1 MRIEIRERI
10 SAYAE
15 NEYRDF
21 SAALVPGAKP
31 LLGVRL
37 PKLREIAKEIAK
49 GDWRREVAYAEGQ
62 YGDVYFEETML
73 RGMIIGY
80 GTAKKDV
87 TEQEGI
93 QYLEQFIPMIDDWSV
108 CDSFCNSFTFANKH
122 RDAVWEVLQGYLYS
136 DKEFAVRVALILLLS
151 QYLKYDSNNK
161 KVPRNRIVCMAAL
174 EKNKENMEQSASLK
188 SQFSYIDKILSALNR
203 EFTQGY
209 YAQMAAAWLLAE
221 AFICFPYEVNEMLI
235 NDCKMDKWT
244 YNKALQKIR
253 ESLNPDAEVKEYMKK
268 LKKS

>member
-1 MRIEIRERI
+1 MRKEIRDRI
-10 SAYAE
+10 SEYAE

-21 SAALVPGAKP
+21 SAALIPGAKP

-49 GDWRREVAYAEGQ
+49 GDWRSEVAYAEGE
-62 YGDVYFEETML
+62 YADVYFEETML

-87 TEQEGI
+87 TESEGI
-93 QYLEQFIPMIDDWSV
+93 QYLEKFIPMIDDWSV

-122 RDAVWEVLQGYLYS
+122 RDAVWEVLQNYLYS

-151 QYLKYDSNNK
+151 QYLKYDSDNK
-161 KVPRNRIVCMAAL
+161 KMPRNRSVSMAAL
-174 EKNKENMEQSASLK
+174 ERNSENEERSAAVKLR
-188 SQFSYIDKILSALNR
+188 FPYIDKILSTLNR

-221 AFICFPYEVNEMLI
+221 AFVCFPYEVSELLV

-253 ESLNPDAEVKEYMKK
+253 ESLNPDTEVKEYMKN

>member
-1 MRIEIRERI
+1 MRKEIRDRI

-15 NEYRDF
+15 NEYRNF
-21 SAALVPGAKP
+21 SAALIPGAKQ

-49 GDWRREVAYAEGQ
+49 GDWRREVEHTEDEYA
-62 YGDVYFEETML
+62 DLYFEETML

-87 TEQEGI
+87 TESEGI
-93 QYLEQFIPMIDDWSV
+93 QYLEKFIPMIDDWSV
-108 CDSFCNSFTFANKH
+108 CDSFCNSFSFANKH
-122 RDAVWEVLQGYLYS
+122 RDAVWEVLQKYLYS
-136 DKEFAVRVALILLLS
+136 EKEFEVRVALILLLS
-151 QYLKYDSNNK
+151 QYLKYDSGNQK
-161 KVPRNRIVCMAAL
+161 MSRNRSVDMAAL
-174 EKNKENMEQSASLK
+174 EKNKKNMERSTAVK
-188 SQFSYIDKILSALNR
+188 VQFPYIDKILSALNR

-221 AFICFPYEVNEMLI
+221 AFVCFPYEVNEMLVS
-235 NDCKMDKWT
+235 DCKMDKWT

-253 ESLNPDAEVKEYMKK
+253 ESLNPDAEVKEYIKK
-268 LKKS
+268 CKI